1 MKVKNR
7 LSLYCSLIFGIIF
20 AIISLLIYGLF
31 YNNTKKSIYSN
42 LEKTAHISAL
52 FYLEEDELN
61 DREFAKIKAQFEE
74 MVTDSYY
81 QVYDMHNN
89 IAYGVGVSDIPV
101 SILDKIR
108 LNRHLS
114 FTIDEYLCYGIFYE
128 DNQGDFVVIAKVPE
142 SGLTEQVNLLL
153 WILITSFVIGLLA
166 IVLLSRWVSCIAYRP
181 FSDVISQ
188 VKNISTKNLN
198 VRIQSPDT
206 KDELQNLTETFNDL
220 LAKISETVIIQKN
233 FVRYV
238 SHEFKTP
245 LASMMGN
252 VDLFSIKDRS
262 PEEYRQLSGKL
273 IEQIVQM
280 EEILDTLI
288 IISDLKKDEKEAS
301 CMRIDELIWEII
313 SKMKS
318 LYPSSKI
325 LVNMDIQPEDEQ
337 LMSID
342 KDRTQ
347 LLIALFNLV
356 ENAVKYSSKE
366 NVTIHMYKK
375 SDRLCL
381 SIADKGIGIPSDQLA
396 DISRPFYRA
405 DNTNEVQGSGIG
417 LSIALRIL
425 DKNGIE
431 YKIESEI
438 DTGTTVSLLF

>member
-31 YNNTKKSIYSN
+31 YNNTKKSIYRN

-74 MVTDSYY
+74 IVTDSYY

-101 SILDKIR
+101 SILDRIR
-108 LNRHLS
+108 LNRHMS
-114 FTIDEYLCYGIFYE
+114 FTTDEYLCYGIFYE

-142 SGLTEQVNLLL
+142 SGLAEQVNLLL
-153 WILITSFVIGLLA
+153 WILIPSFVVGLLA
-166 IVLLSRWVSCIAYRP
+166 IVLLSRWVSRIAYRP

-198 VRIQSPDT
+198 VRIQSPET
-206 KDELQNLTETFNDL
+206 KDELQNLIETFNDL

-252 VDLFSIKDRS
+252 VDLFTIKDRS

-301 CMRIDELIWEII
+301 SMRIDELIWEII

-318 LYPSSKI
+318 LYPNSKI

-337 LMSID
+337 LMSMD

-366 NVTIHMYKK
+366 NVTIHLYKK
-375 SDRLCL
+375 CDRLCL

-396 DISRPFYRA
+396 DISKPFYRA

-438 DTGTTVSLLF
+438 DTGTKVSLLF